1 MEKDKRYK
9 MEFKNDTTLEFT
21 DISSEAFREYEFET
35 KTIRIE
41 APLKLNV
48 SSTGGHR
55 IFDSAGNSHYIPA
68 GWLRITWQAKA
79 GFPHF
84 VK

>member
-1 MEKDKRYK
+1 
-9 MEFKNDTTLEFT
+9 MEFLNDSTLEFT
-21 DISSEAFREYEFET
+21 DISSEAFREYEFEN

-41 APLKLNV
+41 QPLKLNV
-48 SSTGGHR
+48 SASGGHR
-55 IFDSAGNSHYIPA
+55 IFDASGTSHYVPA
-68 GWLRITWQAKA
+68 GWLQLKWQART